1 MARMTRAE
9 VEKIVAEARAEN
21 KTPNLQGANLWVT
34 NLRFADLRGVD
45 LQAAKLR
52 GADLQGAN
60 LWGASLQGADL
71 QRASLQESDLW
82 GVNLQGAD
90 LQDTNLRYTTLQG
103 ANIQGANLRG
113 ADLQWANLRGVNLQ
127 GADLQGAD
135 LWDADLQ
142 GANLRFADLHGCA
155 WDGLQIIQ
163 PSYGQIILTPTRKGW
178 QIRIGRWYGTPE
190 ELKTI
195 ISKDDGWIETGGDEN
210 YLPCAYLESVLTL
223 CEAHMKN
230 NAKIIEDLKAKW
242 GDA

>member
-52 GADLQGAN
+52 GSDLQDADLQDAN
-60 LWGASLQGADL
+60 LQHADL
-71 QRASLQESDLW
+71 QHASLR
-82 GVNLQGAD
+82 GANLQGAD
-90 LQDTNLRYTTLQG
+90 L
-103 ANIQGANLRG
+103 
-113 ADLQWANLRGVNLQ
+113 
-127 GADLQGAD
+127 
-135 LWDADLQ
+135 
-142 GANLRFADLHGCA
+142 RFADLHDCTWA
-155 WDGLQIIQ
+155 GLQIKQ
-163 PSYGQIILTPTRKGW
+163 LPYNQAILTPTRKGW
-178 QIRIGRWYGTPE
+178 RIRIGCWDGTPE

-195 ISKDDGWIETGGDEN
+195 ISKDDGWVETGGDEN
-210 YLPCAYLESVLTL
+210 HLPCAYLESILTL

>member
-9 VEKIVAEARAEN
+9 VEKIVAKARAEN

-60 LWGASLQGADL
+60 LQGA
-71 QRASLQESDLW
+71 
-82 GVNLQGAD
+82 NLQGAD
-90 LQDTNLRYTTLQG
+90 LQHANLQG
-103 ANIQGANLRG
+103 ASLRF
-113 ADLQWANLRGVNLQ
+113 
-127 GADLQGAD
+127 ADLQGAD
-135 LWDADLQ
+135 L
-142 GANLRFADLHGCA
+142 RFADLHDCA

-210 YLPCAYLESVLTL
+210 HLPCAYLETVLTL